1 MPKGKGFNA
10 REGGV
15 FQGKRSILHV
25 TKAILD
31 VSAPLKGKGFNAS
44 KGKGFNAR

>member
-1 MPKGKGFNA
+1 MRGKGECFRA
-10 REGGV
+10 
-15 FQGKRSILHV
+15 KRSILLV

-31 VSAPLKGKGFNAS
+31 VSAPLKGKGFNAL